1 VTTGGTTTHSV
12 AALAELTRQLQQ
24 SADVDAL
31 LTDALELLGTALGF
45 EHSALLLADET
56 GAGLYTVATRGYQQG
71 SIGSEVP
78 LGEGVIGRAAASGRP
93 ARVNNLQRMLAY
105 AQSVRRATGETDIP
119 LPTLPSANSQLAVP
133 AIALGRS
140 VGVLAVQSER
150 MGAFSQ
156 DDEDLL
162 SVVAHL
168 VATAIL
174 LDRIDTGPPV
184 VGELQTAGRH
194 APASTTPARITT
206 VRFFASDGS
215 TFLDDEYLIKGVA
228 GRILWRLV
236 TDHVRDGRTDFTN
249 REVRLDPS
257 LELPAYKDNLENR
270 LILLKRRLDDRG
282 ASMRINRTGR
292 GRFRLE
298 VDGTL
303 RAVLDGAA

>member
-1 VTTGGTTTHSV
+1 
-12 AALAELTRQLQQ
+12 LAELTRQLQQ
-24 SADVDAL
+24 CADVDAL
-31 LTDALELLGTALGF
+31 LTNALELLGTTLDF
-45 EHSALLLADET
+45 EHSSFLLADET
-56 GAGLYTVATRGYQQG
+56 GTGLYTVAARGYQHG
-71 SIGSEVP
+71 GIGSEVP

-93 ARVNNLQRMLAY
+93 ARVNNLQRMLIY
-105 AQSVRRATGETDIP
+105 AQSVRRETDIP

-133 AIALGRS
+133 AIAFGCS
-140 VGVLAVQSER
+140 VGVLAVESER
-150 MGAFSQ
+150 MGAFSH
-156 DDEDLL
+156 DDEDVL

-174 LDRIDTGPPV
+174 LDRIDAGLPA
-184 VGELQTAGRH
+184 VGEPQTPGRPV
-194 APASTTPARITT
+194 PASTTSARTTT

-215 TFLDDEYLIKGVA
+215 TFLDDQYLIKGVA

-236 TDHVRDGRTDFTN
+236 TDHVRDGRTEFTN

-282 ASMRINRTGR
+282 APMRINGTGR
-292 GRFRLE
+292 GQFRLE

-303 RAVLDGAA
+303 RPVLDGA